1 MSTGLKKYS
10 QYKDSGV
17 EWLGQIPAHW
27 EFFKMKYCLTE
38 RNIKGFPEEEPLCA
52 TQSQGVIPQSIYGK
66 RIVEAIKNLEQQKL
80 VKKGD
85 FVISLRSFQGGIE
98 YSNHQGIISAA
109 YIILCPNDNRFS
121 KYYKYLF
128 KSHSFIQLLKS
139 FVTGIREG
147 QNINYSEL
155 KNEFIIVPP
164 LEEQQAI
171 ADFLDRKTQQIER
184 VIAQKEKMI
193 ALLKE
198 RKQIIIQQAVTKGLN
213 PDVPLKDS
221 GVEWLGEIPAHWEV
235 KKLKFCTEINK
246 NSLDENTKSNLPI
259 KYVDIGSVSF
269 ENGIEKVENY
279 TFANSPSRAR
289 RIAKIN
295 NIIVSTVRTYLKA
308 ITLVKEEFSD
318 CVFSTGFAILECKN
332 MLNSYFLSFFVKSD
346 AFTKQV
352 DLSSKGM
359 SYPAINST
367 DLSNLLIFVPPLE
380 EQQAI
385 SDFLDN
391 QSAKID
397 NAINLQQQQIE
408 RLRELKTSLIDSA
421 VTGKIKVY

>member
-221 GVEWLGEIPAHWEV
+221 GVEWLGQIPAHW
-235 KKLKFCTEINK
+235 KFIKTKFLAKLNPNFSDKSLLSNVQVNFVPMECLRNGKIEKRISTYENVCNYTSFK
-246 NSLDENTKSNLPI
+246 NNDVLMAKVTPC
-259 KYVDIGSVSF
+259 F
-269 ENGIEKVENY
+269 ENGNIAIANDLEN
-279 TFANSPSRAR
+279 
-289 RIAKIN
+289 
-295 NIIVSTVRTYLKA
+295 
-308 ITLVKEEFSD
+308 
-318 CVFSTGFAILECKN
+318 GFGFGTSE
-332 MLNSYFLSFFVKSD
+332 
-346 AFTKQV
+346 
-352 DLSSKGM
+352 
-359 SYPAINST
+359 
-367 DLSNLLIFVPPLE
+367 IFVFRVVDKSLLNIFLFYYFQNNRFKQYAISTMTGTAGLKRVSPTIIDNKIPLPPLE

>member
-235 KKLKFCTEINK
+235 KKLKFVVEDILTGSTPSTSTLDFFDGNIFWFTPSDLNTEILHKSEKTVTLKALSQNQVKLFKGDSFLIVGIGATTGKTAYLDISATFNQQITGFHSNK
-246 NSLDENTKSNLPI
+246 NYNKFLFYFFKTISEDMLGIASYTTLPI
-259 KYVDIGSVSF
+259 L
-269 ENGIEKVENY
+269 
-279 TFANSPSRAR
+279 
-289 RIAKIN
+289 N
-295 NIIVSTVRTYLKA
+295 NQFFKNLHIIV
-308 ITLVKEEFSD
+308 
-318 CVFSTGFAILECKN
+318 
-332 MLNSYFLSFFVKSD
+332 
-346 AFTKQV
+346 
-352 DLSSKGM
+352 
-359 SYPAINST
+359 
-367 DLSNLLIFVPPLE
+367 PPIE
-380 EQQAI
+380 EQKQI
-385 SDFLDN
+385 VDFIEA